1 MKVFKGKIWAA
12 IGSLMDHA
20 SATSTTTK
28 SSSSS
33 AAAVPDRALL
43 ADIEAAIERCT
54 GSSGG
59 GGGGNDDRHVHEI
72 LFLVSNAPGAIT
84 FLSRR
89 ITARLEAARAPAAA
103 LRSLLLVH
111 RLLRAGD
118 RYFEQDF
125 RGLWA
130 ARELRVDAPRCSCS
144 PLSAAAGVV
153 HYASAGGA
161 AVVASGACAFVHGYS
176 AYLEERMQWVINQAG
191 NLEPA
196 RKPTPPPPDHDAG
209 KRPLSS
215 SSSSS
220 SSSSTSSN
228 DASAETL
235 LFKLAMCQRL
245 LDLAIQL
252 LPDNN
257 TSASAAAR
265 SAFGIVLRE
274 SFKVYDAFAEGVDVM
289 LLLSRSLAGLS
300 KPSRVTAHEILKKA
314 CAQTPE
320 LKEFYHKCKRSSAS
334 SKSLEYPLVRV
345 VTPAQAFAMEME
357 PPVAVTT
364 MVPIPEEEDGCLQE
378 EKVEAKAGAEAKAI
392 DGGDDGSPF
401 AHKMETTISTVWVEF
416 DDEDQK
422 LITAADDHSLK
433 AVQPS

>member
-12 IGSLMDHA
+12 IGSLMDHGGTA
-20 SATSTTTK
+20 STTK
-28 SSSSS
+28 SSSP

-59 GGGGNDDRHVHEI
+59 GGGNDDRHVHEI
-72 LFLVSNAPGAIT
+72 LFLVSNEPGAIT

-130 ARELRVDAPRCSCS
+130 SRELRVDAPRCSCS
-144 PLSAAAGVV
+144 PLTAAGGVV
-153 HYASAGGA
+153 HYASAGA
-161 AVVASGACAFVHGYS
+161 AAVASGACAFVHGYS
-176 AYLEERMQWVINQAG
+176 AYLEERMQWVINQSG

-196 RKPTPPPPDHDAG
+196 RKPPPPDHDAG
-209 KRPLSS
+209 KLPPPP
-215 SSSSS
+215 SSS
-220 SSSSTSSN
+220 SSSSTSSH

-320 LKEFYHKCKRSSAS
+320 LKEFYHKCKRSNAS

-357 PPVAVTT
+357 PVTMT
-364 MVPIPEEEDGCLQE
+364 PIPEEDGCQE
-378 EKVEAKAGAEAKAI
+378 EKVEARAGAEAI
-392 DGGDDGSPF
+392 DGGGSPF

-416 DDEDQK
+416 EDEDQR
-422 LITAADDHSLK
+422 LITAPTDDDHSLK
-433 AVQPS
+433 AVQRS

>member
-12 IGSLMDHA
+12 LGSLMDHA
-20 SATSTTTK
+20 GGAPSTK
-28 SSSSS
+28 ASS
-33 AAAVPDRALL
+33 AAVPDRALL
-43 ADIEAAIERCT
+43 ADIEAAVERCT
-54 GSSGG
+54 GSGG
-59 GGGGNDDRHVHEI
+59 GGDDDRHVHEI

-118 RYFEQDF
+118 RYFEQDL

-130 ARELRVDAPRCSCS
+130 SRDLRIDAPRCSCS
-144 PLSAAAGVV
+144 PLAAGV
-153 HYASAGGA
+153 HYVIAGA
-161 AVVASGACAFVHGYS
+161 AAPTGTCAFVHGYS

-196 RKPTPPPPDHDAG
+196 RSPPPPHHHDGKLPTPP
-209 KRPLSS
+209 
-215 SSSSS
+215 
-220 SSSSTSSN
+220 STSSSH
-228 DASAETL
+228 DADADGESL

-274 SFKVYDAFAEGVDVM
+274 SFKVYDAFTENLDAM
-289 LLLSRSLAGLS
+289 LLRSRSLAGLS
-300 KPSRVTAHEILKKA
+300 KHLRVSAHEVLRKA
-314 CAQTPE
+314 SVQTPE
-320 LKEFYHKCKRSSAS
+320 LKEFYHKCKRSNAS
-334 SKSLEYPLVRV
+334 SKTLEYPLVRV
-345 VTPAQAFAMEME
+345 VTPAQASAME
-357 PPVAVTT
+357 PAA
-364 MVPIPEEEDGCLQE
+364 ILEEDERGE
-378 EKVEAKAGAEAKAI
+378 AEAEAN
-392 DGGDDGSPF
+392 DGGGSPF
-401 AHKMETTISTVWVEF
+401 ACKMETTISTVWVEF
-416 DDEDQK
+416 DDDDDQDQEQK
-422 LITAADDHSLK
+422 ITGDGHSSK